1 MSRVRVNSRGIGLI
15 EVIIAIFL
23 VTVGVLAI
31 LSMQP
36 SAWRLVGKSDYLGR
50 GAGIMHRELE
60 RREACIMNPC
70 NRNNIALGTA
80 ASPPILMSGL
90 GAAVPGDATY
100 WVTTQITRP
109 NPALNVWNVTVTVT
123 WPDQVAHGYRDLT
136 ESIVVASQQRSR
148 FALPADD
155 TGECTGPGP
164 GCTLP

>member
-1 MSRVRVNSRGIGLI
+1 MSRLIVNSRGIGMI

-36 SAWRLVGKSDYLGR
+36 SAWRMVGKSDYLGR
-50 GAGIMHRELE
+50 GAGILHRELE

-70 NRNNIALGTA
+70 NAVATGTA
-80 ASPPILMSGL
+80 IAPPILVSGL
-90 GAAVPGDATY
+90 GAAVSGDAQYT
-100 WVTTQITRP
+100 VSTTITP
-109 NPALNVWNVTVTVT
+109 VVGSTSAWTVTVTVT
-123 WPDQVAHGYRDLT
+123 WPDQVAHGYRNLT
-136 ESIVVASQQRSR
+136 ESIVVARNPR

>member
-50 GAGIMHRELE
+50 GAGILHRELE
-60 RREACIMNPC
+60 RREVCIMNHC
-70 NRNNIALGTA
+70 NDPATGTA
-80 ASPPILMSGL
+80 TAPPIQVSGL
-90 GAAVPGDATY
+90 GAAVSGDAQYT
-100 WVTTQITRP
+100 VRTTITP
-109 NPALNVWNVTVTVT
+109 VVGSTSAWTVTVTVT

-136 ESIVVASQQRSR
+136 ESIVVARNQR
-148 FALPADD
+148 FAFPANDIG
-155 TGECTGPGP
+155 TCLGTRGN
-164 GCTLP
+164 CTLP